1 MDNVLWI
8 SLGYLVGISL
18 LLIFNEVNYRWFKIK
33 GEYSRKIAHVL
44 ATLATLPFPFLFS
57 SHWYVF
63 GLAALFF
70 VVLWSSQRIRQLNSI
85 HDIARNS
92 YGSYLLPLAIYFT
105 FLGYTYS
112 GAPVMYILP
121 ISILAICDPVAALVG
136 MSVKRYN
143 RTLSLPGIPSKKT
156 VLGSL
161 AFFGSSGILSVV
173 LLTWGLEA
181 SMDKLVFMS
190 IIIAIVGTLAELI
203 SWRGSDNLTIPLS
216 VQLILWIWI

>member
-1 MDNVLWI
+1 MDNVLLI
-8 SLGYLVGISL
+8 SLGYLFGISL

-63 GLAALFF
+63 FLAALFF

-105 FLGYTYS
+105 FLGYTFS
-112 GAPVMYILP
+112 GDPVMYILP
-121 ISILAICDPVAALVG
+121 ITILAICDPVAALAG
-136 MSVKRYN
+136 MSVKKYN
-143 RTLSLPGIPSKKT
+143 RTLSLPGIPTKKT
-156 VLGSL
+156 VVGSF
-161 AFFGSSGILSVV
+161 AFLCASAILSLIILNWWSEWTLNKMV
-173 LLTWGLEA
+173 L
-181 SMDKLVFMS
+181 MS
-190 IIIAIVGTLAELI
+190 INIAIVSTLAELL

-216 VQLILWIWI
+216 VQLTVWILI